1 MSRII
6 VTALAF
12 AAGCDSPAAPGSPL
26 GEIERTP
33 SAPDVAGAVA
43 EVVSAGSYAYLRVD
57 DRWYATLDR
66 GLLPGDAVVLDPI
79 GRATNFHSRRTDRT
93 FTEVWF
99 AGVSS
104 HPLLP

>member
-1 MSRII
+1 
-6 VTALAF
+6 
-12 AAGCDSPAAPGSPL
+12 
-26 GEIERTP
+26 
-33 SAPDVAGAVA
+33 
-43 EVVSAGSYAYLRVD
+43 LRVD